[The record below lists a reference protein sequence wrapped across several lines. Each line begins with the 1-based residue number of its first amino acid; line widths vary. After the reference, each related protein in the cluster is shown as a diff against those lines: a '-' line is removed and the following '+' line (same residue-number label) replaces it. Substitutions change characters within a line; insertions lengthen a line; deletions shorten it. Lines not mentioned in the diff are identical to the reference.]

1 MAGYAEGMLAAQIW
15 HWWIG
20 LIMLIAGGGLTLQLV
35 AGYLKQVT
43 SKKYPGGKRHR
54 EREL

>member
-1 MAGYAEGMLAAQIW
+1 MLAAQIW

-35 AGYLKQVT
+35 VGYLKQVT

>member
-1 MAGYAEGMLAAQIW
+1 MLAAQIW

-35 AGYLKQVT
+35 VGYLKQVT
-43 SKKYPGGKRHR
+43 AKKYPGGTRHR